1 MIKMYQ
7 NAMVQHQYISMIFHG
22 YMYRMGFRSHSCHS
36 PFQGSDLPWSV
47 LAGQPHG
54 HIQGWS
60 IHREP
65 INPLY
70 HVTIYIYIIIHIY
83 IIMYIYIYIYMHAC
97 IHTYIH
103 TYIYII
109 IHIYIYIIMY
119 INIYTFKYIH
129 ICIYIYISSYI
140 YIYHNV
146 YIYIS

>member
-70 HVTIYIYIIIHIY
+70 HVTIYIYISS
-83 IIMYIYIYIYMHAC
+83 YIYIYIYNVYIYIYIYIYIHACMHA
-97 IHTYIH
+97 YIH

-109 IHIYIYIIMY
+109 IHIYIYHNVY
-119 INIYTFKYIH
+119 K
-129 ICIYIYISSYI
+129 YIYI
-140 YIYHNV
+140 
-146 YIYIS
+146 